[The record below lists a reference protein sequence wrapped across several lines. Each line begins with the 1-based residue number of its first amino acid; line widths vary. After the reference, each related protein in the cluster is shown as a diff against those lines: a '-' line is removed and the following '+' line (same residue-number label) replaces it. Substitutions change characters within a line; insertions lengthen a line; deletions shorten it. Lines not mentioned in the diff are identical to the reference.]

1 MTIKGM
7 HHKYLAPAE
16 EGDDLGGAAEG
27 ESVID
32 AEGATEESGAAAVES
47 EAIKMGWSPKDQFKG
62 DPSKWRPAD
71 EFVERGKN
79 LLPILQATSK
89 RQAREIDELKQSV
102 KQFAEFSSRAEARG
116 REQAMA
122 ALKAQRAEAIA
133 AGDGAT
139 FDKADE
145 ALEELKS
152 QAAASRQAKAPEV
165 SPDYAAW
172 ERNNAWVKT
181 DSTMLAYAEAHGE
194 YLQRTRKDLTYPELL
209 EQVSIAVKKE
219 FPEKFENPRRAAAPA
234 VESGAPAA
242 RKGGKTFADMPAE
255 ARAACERMARNG
267 YGDKPKEA
275 AEFKKQYVAQ
285 YFEE

>member
-7 HHKYLAPAE
+7 RHTYMAPANE
-16 EGDDLGGAAEG
+16 DGEPGSGGEAVVETDEPAESSAPDV
-27 ESVID
+27 E
-32 AEGATEESGAAAVES
+32 AEAL
-47 EAIKMGWSPKDQFKG
+47 KMGWSPKDQFKG

-102 KQFAEFSSRAEARG
+102 RQFAEFSSKAEARG
-116 REQAMA
+116 AAQAMA

-145 ALEELKS
+145 AIDELK
-152 QAAASRQAKAPEV
+152 QAQARQAKDQGPN
-165 SPDYAAW
+165 PDYVEWAKS
-172 ERNNAWVKT
+172 NPWVNT
-181 DSTMLAYAEAHGE
+181 DPQLLAYAEAQGE
-194 YLQRTRKDLTYPELL
+194 YLQRTQQDLSYPELL
-209 EQVSIAVKKE
+209 ERVSKAVKKE
-219 FPEKFENPRRAAAPA
+219 FPEKFENPRRAAAPS
-234 VESGAPAA
+234 VEGGAPAA
-242 RKGGKTFADMPAE
+242 RKGGKSFADMPAD

-267 YGDKPKEA
+267 YADKPKEA

-285 YFEE
+285 YFEEA